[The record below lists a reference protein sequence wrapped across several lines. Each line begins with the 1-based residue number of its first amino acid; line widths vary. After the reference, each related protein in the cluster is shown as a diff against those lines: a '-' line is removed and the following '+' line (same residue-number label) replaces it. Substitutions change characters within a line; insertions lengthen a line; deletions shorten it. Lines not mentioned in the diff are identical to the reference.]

1 MTEDQMVA
9 MIQAA
14 MGLGAS
20 VRYFGSGGSY
30 EYDSTSDAAFIA
42 VGTAVPEPATVAGV
56 TGLAALGLAFFAK
69 KRRGL

>member
-1 MTEDQMVA
+1 
-9 MIQAA
+9 
-14 MGLGAS
+14 